1 MFTILPYIKKQPYL
15 VLVVFGLI
23 VWLNPDTFF
32 WRDDWLYLSFYYQK
46 QFALFNNHL
55 AFEIKPLFQYF
66 FFLEF
71 LVMKSFM
78 MGYQII
84 NSLLLVGCSI
94 YLYRVLLS
102 FSIHKNAA
110 LISAFLF
117 VIHPVQFVN
126 ALWIFQ
132 QCELIHLLLLIASIL
147 YFKQYME
154 TSTNSSLVRF
164 GCCLF
169 FQNYFFPNGLFYPVL
184 FLIAYLGLKSKKS
197 VDFKFLVLVVLIL
210 ATHLAHALY
219 IQSRLV
225 LEGGALTSHVK
236 IKILYFFKIISISIW
251 RVFIPNFSPN
261 HSFLVTVAPLIAC
274 GFFIAIAYKKIVD
287 IGIKEL
293 IFLSLMGMFFSSI
306 LLTMTRFNQPEVHYY
321 YSALHF
327 PYLFMLLSILV
338 HYYVSFKKIAFK
350 LIAVVMIGLL
360 IVADFKGKRAFSYRN
375 KLNAE
380 RMQVALKSNQYKP
393 YDDPCFSIPH
403 YFQLEGHSEQESAVI
418 LYRSLK
424 KGKEQ

>member
-1 MFTILPYIKKQPYL
+1 MFTIFPYIKKQPYL

-110 LISAFLF
+110 LFSAFLF

-184 FLIAYLGLKSKKS
+184 FLIAYFGLKSKKS

-225 LEGGALTSHVK
+225 LEGGGLSSHVK

-274 GFFIAIAYKKIVD
+274 GFFIAIAYKMIVD
-287 IGIKEL
+287 K
-293 IFLSLMGMFFSSI
+293 S
-306 LLTMTRFNQPEVHYY
+306 FNQPEVHYY

-327 PYLFMLLSILV
+327 PYLFMLISLLF
-338 HYYVSFKKIAFK
+338 HYYVSFEKIAFK
-350 LIAVVMIGLL
+350 LIAVVLIGLL
-360 IVADFKGKRAFSYRN
+360 IVADYKGKRAFSYRN
-375 KLNAE
+375 KLNAK
-380 RMQVALKSNQYKP
+380 RMEIALKSNQYKP

-424 KGKEQ
+424 KDKEQ